1 MSDEN
6 RTGLKTLS
14 TEVEITVRFSE
25 TDAMG
30 VIWHGNYLKFFE
42 DAREYFGAQYGMGY
56 LDFYGNGYFTPIVKS
71 EINHKAPIY
80 YGQKALVKIRLRYSA
95 AAKLIFDYE
104 VVNLADGKIA
114 AEGRTT
120 QVFLLEKDRT
130 LELIKPDFYSS
141 WEARQDWVHE

>member
-1 MSDEN
+1 MSNEN

-14 TEVEITVRFSE
+14 TAIEITVRFSE

-42 DAREYFGAQYGMGY
+42 DAREYFGLQFGMGY
-56 LDFYGNGYFTPIVKS
+56 LDFYNNGYFTPIVKS

-80 YGQKALVKIRLRYSA
+80 YGQKALVKITLRYSE

-104 VVNLADGKIA
+104 VINLADDKVA
-114 AEGRTT
+114 AQGQTT
-120 QVFLLEKDRT
+120 QVFLYEKDRT
-130 LELIKPDFYSS
+130 LELIKPAFYTS
-141 WEARQDWVHE
+141 WEAAQPWTHE